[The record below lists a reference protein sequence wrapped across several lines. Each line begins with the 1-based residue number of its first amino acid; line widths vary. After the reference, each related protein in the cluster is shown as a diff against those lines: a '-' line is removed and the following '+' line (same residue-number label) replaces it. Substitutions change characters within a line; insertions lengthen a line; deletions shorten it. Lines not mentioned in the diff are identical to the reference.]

1 MSIKKLKKA
10 GLKITNQR
18 MTVLDYLSGA
28 DEHHL
33 SAEDI
38 FRDLRLNG
46 ADVGQATVYRV
57 LNQLEKAGMLER
69 HHFEG
74 SKAYYELKSKDHHDH
89 LVCLRCGKIVEFFDP
104 FIEQRQKEIA
114 EQYGMQLSHHH
125 LYMFGYCS
133 DPNCRLNTP
142 VIIRS
147 SIACDVCL

>member
-18 MTVLDYLSGA
+18 MTVLDYLSDA
-28 DEHHL
+28 DERHF

-38 FRDLRLNG
+38 FRDLRFNG

-74 SKAYYELKSKDHHDH
+74 SDLTQQ
-89 LVCLRCGKIVEFFDP
+89 
-104 FIEQRQKEIA
+104 QRTL
-114 EQYGMQLSHHH
+114 G
-125 LYMFGYCS
+125 
-133 DPNCRLNTP
+133 
-142 VIIRS
+142 
-147 SIACDVCL
+147 

>member
-18 MTVLDYLSGA
+18 MSVLDYLSDA
-28 DEHHL
+28 DERHF

-74 SKAYYELKSKDHHDH
+74 SDLTQQ
-89 LVCLRCGKIVEFFDP
+89 
-104 FIEQRQKEIA
+104 QRTL
-114 EQYGMQLSHHH
+114 G
-125 LYMFGYCS
+125 
-133 DPNCRLNTP
+133 
-142 VIIRS
+142 
-147 SIACDVCL
+147 

>member
-18 MTVLDYLSGA
+18 MTVLDYLSDS
-28 DEHHL
+28 DERHFC
-33 SAEDI
+33 AEDI

-74 SKAYYELKSKDHHDH
+74 SKAYYELKSKEHHDH

-104 FIEQRQKEIA
+104 LIEQRQKEIA
-114 EQYGMQLSHHH
+114 EQYGIQLSHYH
-125 LYMFGYCS
+125 LCLFGYCS
-133 DPNCRLNTP
+133 DPDCKLKN
-142 VIIRS
+142 
-147 SIACDVCL
+147 

>member
-18 MTVLDYLSGA
+18 MTVLNYLSSTN
-28 DEHHL
+28 EHHL

-46 ADVGQATVYRV
+46 ADVGLATVYRV

-125 LYMFGYCS
+125 FYMFGYCS
-133 DPNCRLNTP
+133 DLDCRLKN
-142 VIIRS
+142 
-147 SIACDVCL
+147 

>member
-18 MTVLDYLSGA
+18 MTVLNYLSSTN
-28 DEHHL
+28 EHHL

-46 ADVGQATVYRV
+46 ADVGLATVYRV

-89 LVCLRCGKIVEFFDP
+89 LVCLRCGKIVEFLDP

-125 LYMFGYCS
+125 LYLFGYCS
-133 DPNCRLNTP
+133 DLDCRLNN
-142 VIIRS
+142 
-147 SIACDVCL
+147 

>member
-18 MTVLDYLSGA
+18 MIVLDYLSGA
-28 DEHHL
+28 NERHL

-46 ADVGQATVYRV
+46 VDIGQATVYRV

-74 SKAYYELKSKDHHDH
+74 SKAYYEMKSNDHHDH

-104 FIEQRQKEIA
+104 FIEQRQKEIT
-114 EQYGMQLSHHH
+114 EQYGMHLSHHH

-133 DPNCRLNTP
+133 DPDCRLK
-142 VIIRS
+142 S
-147 SIACDVCL
+147 